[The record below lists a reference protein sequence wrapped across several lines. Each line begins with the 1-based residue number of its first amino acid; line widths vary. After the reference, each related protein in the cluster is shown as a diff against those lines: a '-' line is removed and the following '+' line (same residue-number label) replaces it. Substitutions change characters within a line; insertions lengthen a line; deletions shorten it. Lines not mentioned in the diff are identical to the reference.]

1 MKTLTKIEI
10 KETDNEIFIDILEND
25 YNIIKG
31 TIYDNDLSH
40 QIFELIEQAK
50 NEENRLEDARRFAR
64 AQKRLAELRP
74 KDEKQR
80 AYFDGIIAT
89 LEILNGYSSI
99 DENFYI

>member
-10 KETDNEIFIDILEND
+10 KETNNELFIDIIEND
-25 YNIIKG
+25 YNIIKE

-50 NEENRLEDARRFAR
+50 NDKNRLQDAKRFAM
-64 AQKRLAELRP
+64 AQKRLTEIKP
-74 KDEKQR
+74 NDKTQK

-89 LEILNGYSSI
+89 LEILNGYNSI